1 MKAFMISKQII
12 MRLPHFIGLDH
23 KAYSKLNAIHAEE
36 SEHLEIYSVL
46 SSRSFTFTGYLVHSL
61 TAFHV
66 KIYKETI
73 SATNR
78 FSSLDPS
85 SISLVIVKL
94 NVNVRVNINVK
105 VNISVNVKVHINVN
119 VIVHVR
125 YENEVGIKYLASVS
139 KFRYTFIWPP
149 LYVFSLVNM

>member
-1 MKAFMISKQII
+1 M
-12 MRLPHFIGLDH
+12 
-23 KAYSKLNAIHAEE
+23 
-36 SEHLEIYSVL
+36 

-61 TAFHV
+61 TASHV

-94 NVNVRVNINVK
+94 NVNVRVNINAK
-105 VNISVNVKVHINVN
+105 VNVNVKVHINVN
-119 VIVHVR
+119 VNVNVHVR
-125 YENEVGIKYLASVS
+125 YEVGIIASLNFVIHLS
-139 KFRYTFIWPP
+139 DHHCMYFH
-149 LYVFSLVNM
+149 